1 MLREEEI
8 KRFMEADASSKKKQ
22 RAREGQLARVVAI
35 LLLAAVVWLY
45 TQAAY
50 AAQQVGVLSIPS
62 AEISV
67 ALFDSYEQSVV
78 DAQNSAAHFWGG
90 SWIIADHNNQAFR
103 TLKNV
108 QPGDTATIHR
118 PDGSQIHLLCADK
131 YNGKNTGRELVNAH
145 GRNVMADH
153 DYLMY
158 TCRLKGLGS
167 RYIIITQWEVAE

>member
-1 MLREEEI
+1 MLTADEI
-8 KRFMEADASSKKKQ
+8 KRFMEAAASSKKKQ
-22 RAREGQLARVVAI
+22 RAKEGQLARVVAI

-45 TQAAY
+45 TQTAY
-50 AAQQVGVLSIPS
+50 AAPQVGVLSIPS

-78 DAQNSAAHFWGG
+78 DAKNSAAHFWGG

-118 PDGSQIHLLCADK
+118 PDGSQIHLLCVDK
-131 YNGKNTGRELVNAH
+131 YNGKNTGRELVNAN

-158 TCRLKGLGS
+158 TCVNKALKRKTVL
-167 RYIIITQWEVAE
+167 ITQWEVTD